1 MKKLKTLY
9 SIFLLFYLNIFACMG
24 EKDEQLKELIIEDL
38 IIGNGKEA
46 KYNSEIKVD
55 YTGWLEDGT
64 EFDSSLKAGRT
75 PLLITLGIGQV
86 IQGWDQGIPGMK
98 AGGARKLTIPPHL
111 GYGNRSVGSIP
122 PNSTLIFEVNLL
134 EVK

>member
-1 MKKLKTLY
+1 VKKRKNTHL
-9 SIFLLFYLNIFACMG
+9 IFIFFFLNVFGCIG
-24 EKDEQLKELIIEDL
+24 EEDEKLKELIVEDL
-38 IIGNGKEA
+38 IIGTGKEA
-46 KYNSEIKVD
+46 KLDSEVKVD

-64 EFDSSLKAGRT
+64 EFDSSLKEGRT
-75 PLLITLGIGQV
+75 PLSITLGIGQV
-86 IQGWDQGIPGMK
+86 IQGWDQGVPGMK
-98 AGGARKLTIPPHL
+98 VGGKRRLTIPPHL

>member
-1 MKKLKTLY
+1 MKKRKNTHL
-9 SIFLLFYLNIFACMG
+9 IFTFFFLNVFGCIG
-24 EKDEQLKELIIEDL
+24 EEDEKLKELIVEDL
-38 IIGNGKEA
+38 IIGSGKEA
-46 KYNSEIKVD
+46 KPDSEIKVD

-64 EFDSSLKAGRT
+64 EFDSSLKEGRT
-75 PLLITLGIGQV
+75 PLSITLGIGQV
-86 IQGWDQGIPGMK
+86 IQGWDQGVPGMK
-98 AGGARKLTIPPHL
+98 VGGKRRLTIPPHL

>member
-1 MKKLKTLY
+1 MKKRKNTHL
-9 SIFLLFYLNIFACMG
+9 IFIFFFLNVFGCIG
-24 EKDEQLKELIIEDL
+24 EEDEKLKELIVEDL
-38 IIGNGKEA
+38 IIGSGKEA
-46 KYNSEIKVD
+46 KPDSEIKVD

-64 EFDSSLKAGRT
+64 EFDSSLKEGRT
-75 PLLITLGIGQV
+75 PLSITLGIGQV
-86 IQGWDQGIPGMK
+86 IQGWDQGVPGMK
-98 AGGARKLTIPPHL
+98 VGGERRLTIPPHL

>member
-1 MKKLKTLY
+1 MFGC
-9 SIFLLFYLNIFACMG
+9 IVEED
-24 EKDEQLKELIIEDL
+24 EKLKELIVEDL
-38 IIGNGKEA
+38 IIGSGKEA
-46 KYNSEIKVD
+46 KPDSEIKGD

-64 EFDSSLKAGRT
+64 EFDSSLKEGRT
-75 PLLITLGIGQV
+75 PLSITLGIGQV

-98 AGGARKLTIPPHL
+98 VGGERRLTIPPHL

>member
-1 MKKLKTLY
+1 MKKRKNTHL
-9 SIFLLFYLNIFACMG
+9 IFTFFFLNVFGCIVEED
-24 EKDEQLKELIIEDL
+24 EKLKELIVEDL
-38 IIGNGKEA
+38 IIGSGKEA
-46 KYNSEIKVD
+46 KPDSEIKVD

-64 EFDSSLKAGRT
+64 EFDSSLKEGRT
-75 PLLITLGIGQV
+75 PLSITLGIGQV
-86 IQGWDQGIPGMK
+86 IQGWDQGVPGMK
-98 AGGARKLTIPPHL
+98 VGGKRRLTIPPHL

>member
-1 MKKLKTLY
+1 MNVFGC
-9 SIFLLFYLNIFACMG
+9 IG
-24 EKDEQLKELIIEDL
+24 EEDEKLKELIVEDL
-38 IIGNGKEA
+38 IIGTGKEA
-46 KYNSEIKVD
+46 KLDSEVKVD

-64 EFDSSLKAGRT
+64 EFDSSLKEGRT
-75 PLLITLGIGQV
+75 PLSITLGIGQV
-86 IQGWDQGIPGMK
+86 IQGWDQGVPGMK
-98 AGGARKLTIPPHL
+98 VGGKRRLTIPPHL

>member
-1 MKKLKTLY
+1 MKKRKNTHL
-9 SIFLLFYLNIFACMG
+9 IFIFFFLNVFGCIVEED
-24 EKDEQLKELIIEDL
+24 EKLKELIVEDL
-38 IIGNGKEA
+38 IIGSGKEA
-46 KYNSEIKVD
+46 KPDSEIKVD

-64 EFDSSLKAGRT
+64 EFDSSLKEGRT
-75 PLLITLGIGQV
+75 PLSITLGIGQV
-86 IQGWDQGIPGMK
+86 IQGWDQGVPGMK
-98 AGGARKLTIPPHL
+98 VGGKRRLTIPPHL